1 MKHLLKLKKF
11 PQHFFIYEREHVAIA
26 RPEDIK
32 EYDYLASLKEG
43 VKIDF
48 SQFRG
53 SSSDISWEGWTY
65 LLPYLQREW
74 LYHYSDIID
83 DRLDELFR
91 AFTYY
96 NRFENIVKLLD
107 QEDKSNLLSWFKYL
121 RLEKQDQI
129 FVYSNIDELNGF
141 IDFLE
146 KDMANQPA

>member
-1 MKHLLKLKKF
+1 MKYLLKLKKL
-11 PQHFFIYEREHVAIA
+11 PQHFFNYERDYVAIT

-32 EYDYLASLKEG
+32 DYDYLASLKEG
-43 VKIDF
+43 EKIDF

-53 SSSDISWEGWTY
+53 YSSDISYEGWAY

-83 DRLDELFR
+83 ERLDELFR

-107 QEDKSNLLSWFKYL
+107 QEDKSNLLSWLKYL

-129 FVYSNIDELNGF
+129 FVNSNIDELNGF

>member
-1 MKHLLKLKKF
+1 MKYLLKLKKF
-11 PQHFFIYEREHVAIA
+11 PQHFCIYEREYVAIT

-43 VKIDF
+43 KKIDF

-53 SSSDISWEGWTY
+53 SSSDISWEGWAY
-65 LLPYLQREW
+65 LLPHLQREW

-83 DRLDELFR
+83 DRLDELFW
-91 AFTYY
+91 AFTS
-96 NRFENIVKLLD
+96 NKRFENIVKLLD
-107 QEDKSNLLSWFKYL
+107 QEDKSNLLSWMKYL
-121 RLEKQDQI
+121 RLEKQDQV

>member
-1 MKHLLKLKKF
+1 MKHLLKLKKL
-11 PQHFFIYEREHVAIA
+11 PQHFCIYEREYVAIT

-43 VKIDF
+43 KKIDF

-83 DRLDELFR
+83 DRLDELFW
-91 AFTYY
+91 AFTS
-96 NRFENIVKLLD
+96 NKRFENIVKLLD
-107 QEDKSNLLSWFKYL
+107 QEDKSNLLSWMKYL
-121 RLEKQDQI
+121 RLEKQDQV

-141 IDFLE
+141 INFLE
-146 KDMANQPA
+146 KEMENQPA

>member
-1 MKHLLKLKKF
+1 MKHLLKLKKL
-11 PQHFFIYEREHVAIA
+11 PQHFFNYEREHVAIA

-32 EYDYLASLKEG
+32 DYDYLASLKEG
-43 VKIDF
+43 DKIDY

-53 SSSDISWEGWTY
+53 SSSDISWEGWAY
-65 LLPYLQREW
+65 LLPHLQREW

-107 QEDKSNLLSWFKYL
+107 QEDMSNLLSWMKYL

>member
-1 MKHLLKLKKF
+1 MKHLLKLKKL
-11 PQHFFIYEREHVAIA
+11 PQHFFNYERDYVAIT

-32 EYDYLASLKEG
+32 DYDYLASLKEG
-43 VKIDF
+43 DKIDY

-53 SSSDISWEGWTY
+53 YSSDISYEGWAY

-107 QEDKSNLLSWFKYL
+107 QEDKSNLLSWMKYL

-141 IDFLE
+141 IDFWE

>member
-1 MKHLLKLKKF
+1 MKHLLKLKKL
-11 PQHFFIYEREHVAIA
+11 PQHFFNYERDYVAIT
-26 RPEDIK
+26 RPEDIE

-43 VKIDF
+43 DKIDY

-53 SSSDISWEGWTY
+53 YSSAISYEGWAY

-107 QEDKSNLLSWFKYL
+107 QEDKSNLLSWMKYL
-121 RLEKQDQI
+121 RLEKQDQV
-129 FVYSNIDELNGF
+129 FVKCHIDDLNEF
-141 IDFLE
+141 IAFLE